1 MGIESSW
8 MFDLFG
14 TVFPVAFVLIL
25 GIVLLSM
32 GKEVWRWGRNNAEP
46 LLTVHS
52 RITSRRVKMSQPP
65 SDSGSTTPVRTL
77 YYVTFEVESG
87 DRLEFK
93 VNGEEY
99 SMCAEGDEGRLSFKG
114 TRYIGFE
121 RTNRLYTERL
131 RG

>member
-52 RITSRRVKMSQPP
+52 RITSRRVKVSQ
-65 SDSGSTTPVRTL
+65 SDSSSAGAAQSL

-99 SMCAEGDEGRLSFKG
+99 GMCAEGDEGRLSFKG